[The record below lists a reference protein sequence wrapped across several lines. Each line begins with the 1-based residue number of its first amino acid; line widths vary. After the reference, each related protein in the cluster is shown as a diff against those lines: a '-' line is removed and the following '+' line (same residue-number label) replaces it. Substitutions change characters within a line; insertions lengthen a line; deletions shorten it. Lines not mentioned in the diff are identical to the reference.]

1 VVAVGFLRFPEFNWL
16 GKQGCTL
23 DATSKLWLT
32 LAKAL
37 TITISERNKAL
48 IRLLKTLVV
57 HTWNF
62 VFDHNVSP
70 LRHIPDVGIRHYI
83 LQVLGLMWAVSFSV
97 AIGSYTF
104 LAYSILG
111 HAVLIAAAAIT
122 VATFTVAAKRP
133 KLFMRGAGRRS
144 DGEHN

>member
-1 VVAVGFLRFPEFNWL
+1 
-16 GKQGCTL
+16 
-23 DATSKLWLT
+23 
-32 LAKAL
+32 
-37 TITISERNKAL
+37 L